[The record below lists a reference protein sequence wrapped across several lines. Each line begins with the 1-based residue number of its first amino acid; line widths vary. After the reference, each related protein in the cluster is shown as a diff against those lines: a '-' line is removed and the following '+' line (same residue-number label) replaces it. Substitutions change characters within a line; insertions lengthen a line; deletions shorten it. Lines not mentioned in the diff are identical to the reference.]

1 MRLVGHSCKEKT
13 IMTLLK
19 RHPLSTFFVLTYALS
34 WWPWLLY
41 TVHLFP
47 FPLLATGPTL
57 AALLMMGIIG
67 GWTGTKALLL
77 RLVQWRARPR
87 WYAVILLLPLVIWG
101 GAVMLNVL
109 LGAPVPAVAN
119 LVGWPSL
126 VLGFLLYLVNPL
138 QGPLGEEPGW
148 RGFALPHLQS
158 KWSALVA
165 SLILSV
171 FWAGWHLPLIL
182 SGQIPWPL
190 LLSIIPLAILF
201 TWVYNGT
208 NGSLFIVLVF
218 HASYDALG
226 DFVFPL
232 FSGPDLLRNYV
243 LSAVVASVVALLV
256 VIATGPARL
265 ARLQAGDDACR
276 RSGGSHLKRR
286 LVPFGKRQPIA
297 LGRENPS

>member
-1 MRLVGHSCKEKT
+1 
-13 IMTLLK
+13 MTLMK
-19 RHPLSTFFVLTYALS
+19 RYPLSTFFVLTYVLS
-34 WWPWLLY
+34 WWPWPLY

-47 FPLLATGPTL
+47 FPLLATGPML
-57 AALLMMGIIG
+57 AALLMTGIIG
-67 GWTGTKALLL
+67 GWTGTKAFLL
-77 RLVQWRARPR
+77 RLVQWRARPS
-87 WYAVILLLPLVIWG
+87 WYAVILLLPVVIWG
-101 GAVMLNVL
+101 GAVILKVL

-119 LVGWPSL
+119 SVGWPSL

-171 FWAGWHLPLIL
+171 FWAMWHLPLIL

-201 TWVYNGT
+201 TWLYNGT

-226 DFVFPL
+226 DFVYPL

-243 LSAVVASVVALLV
+243 LSAIVASVVVLLV
-256 VIATGPARL
+256 LIAIGPARL
-265 ARLQAGDDACR
+265 AHATA
-276 RSGGSHLKRR
+276 SVTSP
-286 LVPFGKRQPIA
+286 VTEAVAVI
-297 LGRENPS
+297 